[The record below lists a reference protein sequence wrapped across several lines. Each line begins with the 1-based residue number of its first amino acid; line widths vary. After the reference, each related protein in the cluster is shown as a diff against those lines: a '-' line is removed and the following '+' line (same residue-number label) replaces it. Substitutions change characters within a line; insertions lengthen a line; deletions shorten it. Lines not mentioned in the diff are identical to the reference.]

1 MALDLNEGVT
11 GGGRMQGKLNELDKV
26 ELHFVR
32 GRVRLGT
39 SFWVCRCYNITSRM
53 FLLTMVSSTAAMTT
67 LSMAVSVAVVICM

>member
-1 MALDLNEGVT
+1 
-11 GGGRMQGKLNELDKV
+11 MQGKLNELDKV

-53 FLLTMVSSTAAMTT
+53 FLLTMV
-67 LSMAVSVAVVICM
+67 LQRSVNARKEII